1 MAGGA
6 EIIVHGSE
14 MDEMPAQNVISIA
27 GTVNGASVVLPLP
40 ALTGKLF
47 TLILVQN
54 INHIYFY
61 TENDQFNS
69 NGNAGKIAYKAPSVM
84 SVFSETYSSFDGTVL
99 PNGTN
104 TNLQFDA

>member
-1 MAGGA
+1 MGGGA

-14 MDEMPAQNVISIA
+14 LDEMPAQNVISIA
-27 GTVNGASVVLPLP
+27 GTVNGASVVLPLA
-40 ALTGKLF
+40 AL
-47 TLILVQN
+47 
-54 INHIYFY
+54 